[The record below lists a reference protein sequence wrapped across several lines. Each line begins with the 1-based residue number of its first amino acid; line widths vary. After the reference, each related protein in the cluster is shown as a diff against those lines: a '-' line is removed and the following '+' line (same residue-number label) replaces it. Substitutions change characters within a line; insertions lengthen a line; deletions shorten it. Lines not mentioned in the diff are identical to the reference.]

1 MCSLFFFNLHIMR
14 LYKLNSFS
22 VLLAASILLSAA
34 SVSCK
39 KEPDRIEVL
48 QNYSSGAVS
57 RKYFTINGKKEGL
70 MVDYYPDG
78 SLKAER
84 LFENDIQVNKTIIF
98 HKNGAIKEV
107 QYFKDGRVHGG
118 DTIFYEN
125 GKPEM
130 VVTFNEG
137 VKNGYVR
144 KWSVD
149 DSLIYEAKYIM
160 DTLVEVK
167 GQAIHPDTVKEN

>member
-1 MCSLFFFNLHIMR
+1 
-14 LYKLNSFS
+14 
-22 VLLAASILLSAA
+22 
-34 SVSCK
+34 
-39 KEPDRIEVL
+39 
-48 QNYSSGAVS
+48 
-57 RKYFTINGKKEGL
+57 

-84 LFENDIQVNKTIIF
+84 LFENDMQINKTTIY

-107 QYFKDGRVHGG
+107 QYFKDGKVHGG
-118 DTIFYEN
+118 DTIFYDN

-130 VVTFNEG
+130 VVTFSDG

-144 KWSVD
+144 KWDVN
-149 DSLIYEAKYIM
+149 DSLIYEARYKM

-167 GQAIHPDTVKEN
+167 GQDVHPDTLK

>member
-1 MCSLFFFNLHIMR
+1 MDFSLKTFVFL
-14 LYKLNSFS
+14 S
-22 VLLAASILLSAA
+22 VILILGSTASI
-34 SVSCK
+34 SCK
-39 KEPDRIEVL
+39 REPEKIEVI

-57 RKYFTINGKKEGL
+57 RKYTTIDGKKEGL

-84 LFENDIQVNKTIIF
+84 LFENDMQVTKATNY
-98 HKNGAIKEV
+98 HKNGAVKEV
-107 QYFKDGRVHGG
+107 QYFKNGKVHGG

-137 VKNGYVR
+137 VKDGYVR
-144 KWSVD
+144 KWD
-149 DSLIYEAKYIM
+149 IHDSLIYEAKYNM

-167 GQAIHPDTVKEN
+167 GQLIRPDTLKKNLDSEK